1 MLSADISD
9 PTSSVL
15 HLRGMVVTR
24 MEAQVGGGDRYKQ
37 KGLMSSIATD
47 ALFCFHRSE
56 KLSDASQ
63 KVILG

>member
-24 MEAQVGGGDRYKQ
+24 MEAQVAGGDRYKQ
-37 KGLMSSIATD
+37 KGLMSNVAIAV
-47 ALFCFHRSE
+47 LFCFH
-56 KLSDASQ
+56 
-63 KVILG
+63 

>member
-37 KGLMSSIATD
+37 KGLMSNVAIA
-47 ALFCFHRSE
+47 ALFCFH
-56 KLSDASQ
+56 
-63 KVILG
+63 